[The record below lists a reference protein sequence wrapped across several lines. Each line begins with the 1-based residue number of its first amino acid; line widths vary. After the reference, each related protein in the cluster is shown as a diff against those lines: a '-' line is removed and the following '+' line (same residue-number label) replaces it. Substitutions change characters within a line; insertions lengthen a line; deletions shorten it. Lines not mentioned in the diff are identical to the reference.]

1 VDGVVY
7 KTKGRFKMKKFIA
20 MAALLAAGTAFA
32 GGFGA
37 VEYSSRDG
45 VDSTA
50 DARATKV
57 TMGTD
62 INETFKADFSLRQK
76 TDTSSNLSDTR
87 LEAGLTATQ
96 PVGTTGF
103 SVYGRGAVGEKFK
116 TATNY
121 TYYSVEP
128 GIKYAVTPSLSVK
141 AGYRY
146 RAAMDSVN
154 ADTTRAYRLGAE
166 YALSKN
172 YFVGLGYDRVR
183 GDSDY
188 NATNISVGFKF

>member
-1 VDGVVY
+1 
-7 KTKGRFKMKKFIA
+7 MKKITLATILALATVTSA
-20 MAALLAAGTAFA
+20 MA

-45 VDSTA
+45 VDSTTN
-50 DARATKV
+50 ARATKV
-57 TMGTD
+57 TMGAD
-62 INETFKADFSLRQK
+62 LNQTFKADFSLRQK
-76 TDTSSNLSDTR
+76 TDTSNNLSDTR
-87 LEAGLTATQ
+87 FEGGLTATQ
-96 PVGTTGF
+96 PVGATGL

-128 GIKYAVTPSLSVK
+128 GVKYAVTPSLSVK

-146 RAAMDSVN
+146 RAATDSVN
-154 ADTTRAYRLGAE
+154 ADTTRTYRLGAE
-166 YALSKN
+166 YSLSKN
-172 YFVGLGYDRVR
+172 YFVGLGYDSVR

-188 NATNISVGFKF
+188 NAANFSVGFKF

>member
-1 VDGVVY
+1 
-7 KTKGRFKMKKFIA
+7 MKKFIV
-20 MAALLAAGTAFA
+20 MAALLAASSVFA
-32 GGFGA
+32 GSFGA

-45 VDSTA
+45 VDGGA

-62 INETFKADFSLRQK
+62 LNQTFKADFSLRQK
-76 TDTSSNLSDTR
+76 TDTSNNLSDTR
-87 LEAGLTATQ
+87 FEGGLT
-96 PVGTTGF
+96 GTVPTAVKGL

-128 GIKYAVTPSLSVK
+128 GVKYAVTPDLSVK

-146 RAAMDSVN
+146 RAAADSVN
-154 ADTTRAYRLGAE
+154 ADTTRTWRTGVE
-166 YALSKN
+166 YALTKN
-172 YFVGLGYDRVR
+172 YFVGLGYDQVR
-183 GDSDY
+183 GDSKY
-188 NATNISVGFKF
+188 NATNLTVGFKF

>member
-1 VDGVVY
+1 
-7 KTKGRFKMKKFIA
+7 MKKFIA
-20 MAALLAAGTAFA
+20 MAVMLAASSVFA

-37 VEYSSRDG
+37 VEYSGRNG
-45 VDSTA
+45 VDGNA

-62 INETFKADFSLRQK
+62 LNQAFKADFSLRQK
-76 TDTSSNLSDTR
+76 TDNDNNLSDTR
-87 LEAGLTATQ
+87 LEAGLTGTV
-96 PVGTTGF
+96 PVAKGL
-103 SVYGRGAVGEKFK
+103 SAYGRLGVGEKFK

-128 GIKYAVTPSLSVK
+128 GVKYTLTPALSVK

-166 YALSKN
+166 YALTKN
-172 YFVGLGYDRVR
+172 YFVGLGYDQVR
-183 GDSDY
+183 GDSTY
-188 NATNISVGFKF
+188 NATNVSVGFKF

>member
-1 VDGVVY
+1 
-7 KTKGRFKMKKFIA
+7 MKKFIA

-32 GGFGA
+32 GGFGS

-62 INETFKADFSLRQK
+62 INEMLKVDFSLRQK
-76 TDTSSNLSDTR
+76 TDTSNNLGDTR
-87 LEAGLTATQ
+87 FEGGLTATQ
-96 PVGTTGF
+96 PVGTTGL

-116 TATNY
+116 TSTNY

-128 GIKYAVTPSLSVK
+128 GVKYAVTPSLSVK
-141 AGYRY
+141 AGWRY
-146 RAAMDSVN
+146 RAATDSVN
-154 ADTTRAYRLGAE
+154 ADTTRTWRVGAE

-188 NATNISVGFKF
+188 NATNVSVGFKF

>member
-1 VDGVVY
+1 
-7 KTKGRFKMKKFIA
+7 MKKFIV
-20 MAALLAAGTAFA
+20 MAAMLAAGTAFA

-45 VDSTA
+45 VDGGT

-62 INETFKADFSLRQK
+62 INQMLKADFSLRQK
-76 TDTSSNLSDTR
+76 TDTSNNLSDTR
-87 LEAGLTATQ
+87 FEGGLTGTV
-96 PVGTTGF
+96 PVGKTGL

-128 GIKYAVTPSLSVK
+128 GVKYAVTPDLSVK

-146 RAAMDSVN
+146 RAATDSVN
-154 ADTTRAYRLGAE
+154 ADTTRSYRLGAE
-166 YALSKN
+166 YALTKN
-172 YFVGLGYDRVR
+172 YFVGLGYDQVR
-183 GDSDY
+183 GDSTY
-188 NATNISVGFKF
+188 NATNLSVGFKF

>member
-1 VDGVVY
+1 
-7 KTKGRFKMKKFIA
+7 MKKLF
-20 MAALLAAGTAFA
+20 ALAILALSGAAFA

-45 VDSTA
+45 VDGGS

-62 INETFKADFSLRQK
+62 LNQTFKADFSLRQK
-76 TDTSSNLSDTR
+76 TDTSNNLGDTR
-87 LEAGLTATQ
+87 FEGGLTGTV
-96 PVGTTGF
+96 PVAG
-103 SVYGRGAVGEKFK
+103 SLSAYGRLGVGEKFK
-116 TATNY
+116 SATNY

-128 GIKYAVTPSLSVK
+128 GVKYAVTQDLSVK

-146 RAAMDSVN
+146 RAATDSVN
-154 ADTTRAYRLGAE
+154 ADTTRSYRLGAE

-172 YFVGLGYDRVR
+172 YFVGLGYDQVR
-183 GDSDY
+183 GDSKY
-188 NATNISVGFKF
+188 NATNVSVGFKF

>member
-1 VDGVVY
+1 
-7 KTKGRFKMKKFIA
+7 MKKFIVLA
-20 MAALLAAGTAFA
+20 MMAMSSAAFA

-45 VDSTA
+45 VDGTA

-62 INETFKADFSLRQK
+62 LNQTFKADFSLRQK
-76 TDTSSNLSDTR
+76 TDTDNDLGDTR
-87 LEAGLTATQ
+87 LEAGLTGTV
-96 PVGTTGF
+96 PVANGL
-103 SVYGRGAVGEKFK
+103 SAYGRLGMGEKFK
-116 TATNY
+116 SSTNY

-128 GIKYAVTPSLSVK
+128 GVKYAVTPELSVK

-154 ADTTRAYRLGAE
+154 ADTTRAWRVGAE
-166 YALSKN
+166 YALTKN
-172 YFVGLGYDRVR
+172 YFVGLGYDQVR
-183 GDSDY
+183 GDSNY
-188 NATNISVGFKF
+188 NATNVSVGFKF